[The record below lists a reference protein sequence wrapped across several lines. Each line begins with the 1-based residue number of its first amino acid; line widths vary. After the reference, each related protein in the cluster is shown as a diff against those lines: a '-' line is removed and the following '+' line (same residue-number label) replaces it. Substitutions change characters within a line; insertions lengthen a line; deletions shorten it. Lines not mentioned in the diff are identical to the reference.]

1 MFTFGPNKTKLQPSS
16 RAAVEAMMKADS
28 ERMALEMYGII
39 LPTEEEIEEEIEDQS
54 RDNSVVRNQG
64 S

>member
-1 MFTFGPNKTKLQPSS
+1 MLTYGPNKTKWQPSS
-16 RAAVEAMMKADS
+16 RKAIEAMMKRDE

-39 LPTEEEIEEEIEDQS
+39 LPTEEEIQEATDQS